1 MQEKNNQT
9 VLVKANKYLLG
20 ATIVSFS
27 ASCMLAGALF
37 VSSFNANATLA
48 NISTPSVIERNT
60 IGISKTDI
68 ADKLSNDFINVS
80 KDITPAVVTIASTKI
95 VRQNNNFENE
105 ALNDPYFRRFFG
117 IPDNGNQQEQKS
129 KEQSLGSGVIV
140 DDKGLILT
148 NNHVIAGADEIK
160 VTLTDKRVFK
170 AKIIGTDPSSDIAVI
185 KLENANNLPIARLG
199 DSNKLSVGEWVLAIG
214 NPLGLSS
221 TVTSGI
227 ISAKGRNN
235 VGVTDFENFI
245 QTDAAINPGNSGG
258 ALVNLQGEVIG
269 INTAIASKTGG
280 YMGIGFAIPSNMA
293 RKIMNDL
300 VHKGKVSRGYLGIA
314 IQNIDDSIA
323 KSLNLT
329 SEKKGIVVGQIEPL
343 SPAEKAGLK
352 TYDIITSLNGL
363 EVSDVNSFRNA
374 IASADPG
381 QTAKLK
387 VIRENEQIELSVE
400 LGDYSNRLAKQK

>member
-1 MQEKNNQT
+1 MEDKKDQT

-148 NNHVIAGADEIK
+148 NNHVISGADEIK

-227 ISAKGRNN
+227 ISAKGRSN

-280 YMGIGFAIPSNMA
+280 YMGIGFA
-293 RKIMNDL
+293 
-300 VHKGKVSRGYLGIA
+300 
-314 IQNIDDSIA
+314 
-323 KSLNLT
+323 
-329 SEKKGIVVGQIEPL
+329 
-343 SPAEKAGLK
+343 
-352 TYDIITSLNGL
+352 
-363 EVSDVNSFRNA
+363 
-374 IASADPG
+374 
-381 QTAKLK
+381 
-387 VIRENEQIELSVE
+387 
-400 LGDYSNRLAKQK
+400 

>member
-1 MQEKNNQT
+1 MQDKNNQT

-20 ATIVSFS
+20 TTIVSFS
-27 ASCMLAGALF
+27 ASCMLVGALF
-37 VSSFNANATLA
+37 VSSFNANATLS

-95 VRQNNNFENE
+95 VRQNNSFENE

-170 AKIIGTDPSSDIAVI
+170 AKIIGTDPSTDIAVI

-293 RKIMNDL
+293 RKIMSDL
-300 VHKGKVSRGYLGIA
+300 VHKGKVSRGYLGIS

-329 SEKKGIVVGQIEPL
+329 NDKKGIVVGQIEPL

-352 TYDIITSLNGL
+352 TYDIITNLNGV
-363 EVSDVNSFRNA
+363 EISDVNSFRNA

-400 LGDYSNRLAKQK
+400 LGDYSSRVAKQR